1 MCNPLNQPSS
11 PMPLSATE
19 KERREACAG
28 RDALACLSIFF
39 LPHSLFGRKE
49 NTSTKKVPLILPK
62 LQKTPNPGLQV
73 SFWSIPVNFDDS
85 SN

>member
-11 PMPLSATE
+11 PVSLATTE
-19 KERREACAG
+19 KERGEGCAR
-28 RDALACLSIFF
+28 RDALAFLSIFF
-39 LPHSLFGRKE
+39 LPQFPIGKKE

-73 SFWSIPVNFDDS
+73 TFWSIPVTFDYS